1 MMSSLE
7 LSHSL
12 SSLQIKAQF
21 PIWCRFYL
29 LGGKMAT
36 SRFYPPVGKMVTSS
50 STLISFSS
58 AILAEEERLLSINS
72 ESPKTESI
80 RPMQLF
86 DHSYVSQGD
95 GPDWSYLKNVPTPS
109 VGESRKWWSQT
120 HLIRMDFGEG
130 WVSKRKLRMYQ
141 ISIIGN
147 SSNKPLFIDPPAVCQ
162 NVLCPKHMA
171 GNKAN
176 QNS

>member
-21 PIWCRFYL
+21 PIWCRFYP

-50 STLISFSS
+50 STLTSFSS

-80 RPMQLF
+80 RPM
-86 DHSYVSQGD
+86 
-95 GPDWSYLKNVPTPS
+95 
-109 VGESRKWWSQT
+109 
-120 HLIRMDFGEG
+120 
-130 WVSKRKLRMYQ
+130 
-141 ISIIGN
+141 
-147 SSNKPLFIDPPAVCQ
+147 
-162 NVLCPKHMA
+162 
-171 GNKAN
+171 
-176 QNS
+176 